1 MGRHVLFPVLSSTPN
16 TLSIMDTKA
25 ELEHNDIERAHSI
38 EGAQD
43 KVVEERVELS
53 EEDVSDSDSHP
64 NIGPVAD

>member
-16 TLSIMDTKA
+16 TSSIMDTKA